1 MRDES
6 MKQLTLDERITI
18 ALEKGPEISIPHD
31 FAARVAA
38 KAPAR
43 KPLPLRASHYGRNI
57 MLISVVALFVL
68 LLAFSHPH
76 DSMIGIIIEWCFCAQ
91 FIALAVWLGVR
102 QWHVG

>member
-18 ALEKGPEISIPHD
+18 ALEKGPEISIPDD

-43 KPLPLRASHYGRNI
+43 KSLPLRASHYGRNT
-57 MLISVVALFVL
+57 MLISVVALFAL
-68 LLAFSHPH
+68 LLVFSHPH
-76 DSMIGIIIEWCFCAQ
+76 DSAIGVIIEWCFCAQ

-102 QWHVG
+102 QWRVG

>member
-1 MRDES
+1 
-6 MKQLTLDERITI
+6 
-18 ALEKGPEISIPHD
+18 
-31 FAARVAA
+31 
-38 KAPAR
+38 
-43 KPLPLRASHYGRNI
+43 

-91 FIALAVWLGVR
+91 FIALAVWLGVQ